1 MSIVQ
6 VARAPGRPR
15 SAAGGD
21 RKPADDYAEAAEQRQ
36 GGLEVLQVGEG
47 DSCQETFT
55 AVRRHYSERDRDLP
69 SRRNRYMERDSYR
82 DGHRGMRES
91 TAYYV
96 ASGGEPRFLQHEVCH
111 FVPSALTEGG
121 GGGLRPRTLRSE
133 LPKQRDSERKEVDIG
148 VRLDIL
154 CIALW
159 RVQKNSIRE
168 L

>member
-121 GGGLRPRTLRSE
+121 GA
-133 LPKQRDSERKEVDIG
+133 
-148 VRLDIL
+148 
-154 CIALW
+154 CA
-159 RVQKNSIRE
+159 RE
-168 L
+168 LYALNFLSNATVREKKSTLECV